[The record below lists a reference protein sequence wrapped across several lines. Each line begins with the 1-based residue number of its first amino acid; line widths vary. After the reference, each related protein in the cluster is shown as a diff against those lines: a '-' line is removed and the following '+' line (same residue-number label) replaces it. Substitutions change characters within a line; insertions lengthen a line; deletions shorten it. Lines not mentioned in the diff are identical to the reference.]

1 MDDVAA
7 AREFERHRLQ
17 VYRWALRML
26 GGHDD
31 AMDVTQDVS
40 LRWLIQCRRTQP
52 DHAQGWLRR
61 VTINRATD
69 RVRQRASAPPQS
81 DRDPQML
88 AAADL
93 PHDAIEQHELR
104 LRLATA
110 MEHLSD
116 MQRQV
121 LVAHVWDGLTF
132 AQIAG
137 ELGIAVPTAKTHYIR
152 ALSAARDQLAD
163 WMNDENAR

>member
-1 MDDVAA
+1 MDDAAA

-52 DHAQGWLRR
+52 DHAQSWLRR

-69 RVRQRASAPPQS
+69 RVRQKASSPPLAE
-81 DRDPQML
+81 RDPEML
-88 AAADL
+88 AADRSDDL
-93 PHDAIEQHELR
+93 VEQHELR
-104 LRLATA
+104 VRLATA
-110 MEHLSD
+110 MEQLSD

-132 AQIAG
+132 ARIAAD
-137 ELGIAVPTAKTHYIR
+137 LGIAVPTAKTHYIR
-152 ALSAARDQLAD
+152 ALSAVKEQMRD
-163 WMNDENAR
+163 WMDDKTAR